1 MLTAKRVEREKR
13 PGRYR
18 DDRNLYLVVIN
29 PNNRSW
35 DFRYMIDG
43 RERHM
48 GVGPVHTVDLAEAR
62 QRARAAR
69 LLLLDGIDPIEHK
82 RAEKACRAAAKAKLL
97 TFREASEAF
106 FNQHEGKWSNV
117 KHRLQFVST
126 LKTYAFPVLGNMA
139 VDQITTPEVLRAIE
153 PHWLSKTETM
163 NRVRGRIESVL
174 DWATVRGYRSG
185 DNPARWKG
193 HLSEVLPARGQVAKV
208 NHHAALPHPDMPPF
222 MAELRKRE
230 GVAAR
235 ALEFSI
241 LTVARTGEVI
251 GAQWSEFDLDAKLW
265 KVPPGRMKGGRE
277 HRVALSDR
285 AVALL
290 RVLPTEDGNDFVFLG
305 SRPGSGLSHMAMM
318 QVLKRMGHDDITVHG
333 FRSSFRDWC
342 AERTNYPREVAEMAL
357 AHVIDDK
364 TEAAYRRG
372 DLLRKRQQLAE
383 AWSKYCTSPPPAGAG
398 AVLPMRRPA

>member
-48 GVGPVHTVDLAEAR
+48 GLGPVHTVDLAEAR